1 MTAPL
6 PDDQLR
12 RIQSLLKKPAAP
24 ARPEETA
31 PPPADAQG
39 YLGKYRLL
47 ERLGRRTWRAVED
60 KRRTPLALR
69 LLGDVED
76 PDLVRRI
83 GDVLRPLAAL
93 THPIFVPHFKVS
105 HCGGLYFLVRLHVAG
120 RPIDVSGLTPEQ
132 GLGAFYQI
140 ARATQFLH
148 GRGLLHGGL
157 RPRNIIVDPH
167 GRPFLVD
174 AGVRLVVGM
183 IRGQEELPPG
193 PDSDVADLGTLFLCL
208 ISGLPFSEVSVL
220 EAPPM
225 LRSISPDVDGLVS
238 DMAARVLGST
248 PFVTA
253 EEFAEESGRIYQ
265 LIPSER
271 LADAA
276 RLNPVDPEA
285 Q

>member
-12 RIQSLLKKPAAP
+12 RIRNLLKKPS
-24 ARPEETA
+24 A
-31 PPPADAQG
+31 PPPAEEPQAPAGEAKG
-39 YLGKYRLL
+39 YLGKYKLL

-69 LLGDVED
+69 LLGELPD
-76 PDLVRRI
+76 PDLVHRI

-105 HCGGLYFLVRLHVAG
+105 HCEGLYFLVRLFVTG
-120 RPIDVSGLTPEQ
+120 RPIDVSGLSPEQ
-132 GLGAFYQI
+132 GLGAFYQL

-148 GRGLLHGGL
+148 GRGLVHGGL
-157 RPRNIIVDPH
+157 RPRNIIVDPR

-174 AGVRLVVGM
+174 AGIRLVVGM
-183 IRGQEELPPG
+183 VRGQEELPPG
-193 PDSDVADLGTLFLCL
+193 PDSDVADLGTLFLSL
-208 ISGLPFSEVSVL
+208 LSGLPFSEVSLLDV
-220 EAPPM
+220 PPM
-225 LRSISPDVDGLVS
+225 LRSISAEVDGLVADVAGRILS
-238 DMAARVLGST
+238 SS

-253 EEFAEESGRIYQ
+253 EELAEESGRIYQ

-271 LADAA
+271 LSEA
-276 RLNPVDPEA
+276 RLNPSEPDA
-285 Q
+285 G